1 MAAIFY
7 SNNSG
12 WWGGGGERKK
22 FVPRGWA
29 TVKSKERDGGAET
42 YFRPS
47 FSLQY
52 TYHGWMIGEAFLTNE
67 MFRMLKV
74 IRVTEFTF

>member
-1 MAAIFY
+1 MVV
-7 SNNSG
+7 
-12 WWGGGGERKK
+12 GGGGGVDQPL
-22 FVPRGWA
+22 VPRA

>member
-1 MAAIFY
+1 M
-7 SNNSG
+7 
-12 WWGGGGERKK
+12 
-22 FVPRGWA
+22 
-29 TVKSKERDGGAET
+29 VKNKERDGGGGGGV

-52 TYHGWMIGEAFLTNE
+52 TYHGRMIGEAFLTNE

>member
-12 WWGGGGERKK
+12 WWGKRKK

>member
-1 MAAIFY
+1 MAVE
-7 SNNSG
+7 G
-12 WWGGGGERKK
+12 WGEKETCTKR
-22 FVPRGWA
+22 VSDRQE
-29 TVKSKERDGGAET
+29 VKNKERDGGRGV
-42 YFRPS
+42 YFRLS

>member
-1 MAAIFY
+1 M
-7 SNNSG
+7 
-12 WWGGGGERKK
+12 
-22 FVPRGWA
+22 
-29 TVKSKERDGGAET
+29 TVKNKERDGGGGV